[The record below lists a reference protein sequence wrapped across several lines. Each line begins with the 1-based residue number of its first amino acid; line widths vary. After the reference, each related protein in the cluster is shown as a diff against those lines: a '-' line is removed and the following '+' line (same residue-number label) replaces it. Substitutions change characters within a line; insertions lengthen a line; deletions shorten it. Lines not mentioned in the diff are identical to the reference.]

1 MEIKTLIM
9 KYINLLFLLLLTQSC
24 IQKNE
29 NNDKIKINSAG
40 KTELL
45 INNDSLKIETIR
57 EFYKLYI
64 TEKAKDEVN
73 SNYINKLKNKYLTTK
88 LLSNLDKEELLS
100 DPFVNVQDFSID
112 WLKSIKILKDNT
124 KDNTYIISVNEE
136 IKKSVSLVVIKDVDS
151 YKIDSL
157 DKIQSIS
164 DKSNSN
170 EEKISEKDIIG
181 TWKFNCQNNNSAILI
196 SDLSDAYLDIY
207 TDNKYARIS
216 VEIDEEINF
225 KYSVLTGITGHNTQV
240 NWFDISHD
248 SIICKVKSLN
258 KNSLQFKWFGFYNSN
273 TKKREFLKNPFTNKV
288 ETSTILLKKCE

>member
-1 MEIKTLIM
+1 M

-24 IQKNE
+24 VQKNE
-29 NNDKIKINSAG
+29 NEVKTKINLD
-40 KTELL
+40 KTEL
-45 INNDSLKIETIR
+45 IDKNDSLKIKTIR
-57 EFYKLYI
+57 EFYVAYI
-64 TEKAKDEVN
+64 TENTKDEVN

-88 LLSNLDKEELLS
+88 LLNNLEKDELLS
-100 DPFVNVQDFSID
+100 DPFVNAQDFSID
-112 WLKSIKILKDNT
+112 WLKSIKILKDKT
-124 KDNTYIISVNEE
+124 KDNTYIISINEE